1 MHMNNRDGIHQRRY
15 LLGDIYCGEVVTYA
29 RERYVSIS
37 IVHTQFS
44 FDLSKKGEREFPV
57 SMMCCRFCAKDIR
70 GRFIHRQ
77 RMRAI

>member
-37 IVHTQFS
+37 IVGILNSRLTFQRR
-44 FDLSKKGEREFPV
+44 ERESF
-57 SMMCCRFCAKDIR
+57 
-70 GRFIHRQ
+70 Q
-77 RMRAI
+77 